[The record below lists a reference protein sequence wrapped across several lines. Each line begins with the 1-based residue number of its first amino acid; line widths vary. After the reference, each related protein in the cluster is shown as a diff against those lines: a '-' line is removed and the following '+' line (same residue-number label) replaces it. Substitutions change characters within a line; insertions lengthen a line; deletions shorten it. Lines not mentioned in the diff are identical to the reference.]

1 MKSMASSAVIERW
14 SHRLC
19 HFAAALMASSLCR
32 TSQSA
37 GRPSDSLSPR
47 IPYSLAVAFA
57 IVATFASNAM
67 PANAGTPAQAY
78 DEPLPLET
86 REHSQRGRHDVRI
99 KTVSARNDMISGGD
113 VLVWIDVSSH
123 TQLNAVRIELNNN
136 DITSV
141 FKPIAGSHSLLG
153 LVKGLR
159 LGDNQLTVRAKT
171 WHLGDDSARLRL
183 TNWPTAGPI
192 FSGPHQRPY
201 FCMTHLFNLPITG
214 GNLGPALDEN
224 CSTET
229 RVNYIYRNTAN
240 QFRPLPDPGV
250 RPADLAQTTTNDGRT
265 VPYIV
270 RVETGTVNRAI
281 YQTSILHDPL
291 SDKPADPWT
300 RPAGWNGR
308 LVYQFGGGCPGG
320 WYIQGART
328 RGVLDHE
335 ILRHGFAMASAT
347 LNVFGNNCDDLLAAE
362 TMMMVKERF
371 IEQYGAPAHTIGWGC
386 SGGSDQV
393 HQIGDAY
400 PGLLDGIVAAC
411 SFPDIP
417 FAATS
422 IHSFGAR
429 LL

>member
-1 MKSMASSAVIERW
+1 MKSMASCAVIERW
-14 SHRLC
+14 SHRRLPFRC
-19 HFAAALMASSLCR
+19 CTDGEFAMPR

-37 GRPSDSLSPR
+37 GRPSALTSPESLPALLSRLPLLPLSPVTLCR
-47 IPYSLAVAFA
+47 QTLAL
-57 IVATFASNAM
+57 
-67 PANAGTPAQAY
+67 PAQAY

-183 TNWPTAGPI
+183 TNWPSRGPI

-270 RVETGTVNRAI
+270 RWRPGRLTARSTERLSCMIRSATSRPIHGRA
-281 YQTSILHDPL
+281 L
-291 SDKPADPWT
+291 
-300 RPAGWNGR
+300 PAGMEDWCTSSVAAARAGGTSRSRPGR
-308 LVYQFGGGCPGG
+308 SRSRDPA
-320 WYIQGART
+320 ARF
-328 RGVLDHE
+328 
-335 ILRHGFAMASAT
+335 RHG
-347 LNVFGNNCDDLLAAE
+347 VGNAQRVRQQL
-362 TMMMVKERF
+362 R
-371 IEQYGAPAHTIGWGC
+371 
-386 SGGSDQV
+386 
-393 HQIGDAY
+393 
-400 PGLLDGIVAAC
+400 
-411 SFPDIP
+411 
-417 FAATS
+417 
-422 IHSFGAR
+422 
-429 LL
+429 